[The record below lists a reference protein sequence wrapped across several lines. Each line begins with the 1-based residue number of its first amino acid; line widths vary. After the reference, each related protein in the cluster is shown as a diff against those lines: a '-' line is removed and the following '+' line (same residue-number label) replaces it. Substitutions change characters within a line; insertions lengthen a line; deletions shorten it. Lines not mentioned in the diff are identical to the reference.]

1 MASPAIAAAERRDV
15 PKVIWSWAM
24 FDWANSAFTT
34 LVITF
39 IYATYFTKAMA
50 PDEVTGTAWWSRAV
64 SISAILTALMSPIFG
79 AAADR
84 GGSRKKFLAVASI
97 VSVAA

>member
-1 MASPAIAAAERRDV
+1 MASPASGVLEPRDV

-39 IYATYFTKAMA
+39 IYSTYFTKARA
-50 PDEVTGTAWWSRAV
+50 PDENTGTTWWTYAV
-64 SISAILTALMSPIFG
+64 GISAILTALLSPICG

-84 GGSRKKFLAVASI
+84 GEIGRASCRERVEI
-97 VSVAA
+97 SG

>member
-1 MASPAIAAAERRDV
+1 MASAERPAQDV

-39 IYATYFTKAMA
+39 IYATYFTTRMA

-64 SISAILTALMSPIFG
+64 SISAVLTAVLTC
-79 AAADR
+79 R
-84 GGSRKKFLAVASI
+84 
-97 VSVAA
+97 VSSDQSCLENSALGVLS